1 MIQEIDNMKRI
12 ILIVMLFSFP
22 LICFANDATTKTN
35 QIQIK
40 QPLMLTIKSDKK
52 VYAAGEDI
60 VIDLEFRNNS
70 DSVKTLKFDKPGLYA
85 FFTFK
90 IYRNDEELKPYR
102 YFDLKDMVFPIIET
116 KLAAKSTYNMKLV
129 INKLDWVDKFKSM
142 FEVPGIYKIIVTYGL
157 IEGTATIGINSNSI
171 AIEVADFCL
180 KKVACEGPC
189 EFAWRGIQ
197 FNDSTGRC
205 QESYFSGCKC
215 FLPFKRLED
224 CQNKCERRK

>member
-1 MIQEIDNMKRI
+1 MKKT
-12 ILIVMLFSFP
+12 ILIAIFLAFP
-22 LICFANDATTKTN
+22 LVCFANDTTIKAN
-35 QIQIK
+35 SIEAK
-40 QPLMLTIKSDKK
+40 QPLTLTIKSDKE
-52 VYAAGEDI
+52 VYGIGDDI
-60 VIDLEFRNNS
+60 VINLEFRNNS
-70 DSVKTLKFDKPGLYA
+70 EKPIILKFDKPGDLYA

-90 IYRNDEELKPYR
+90 IYRNDQELKPYR

-116 KLAAKSTYNMKLV
+116 KLTSNSTYNIKFI
-129 INKLDWVDKFKSM
+129 INKLDWADKFKSM

-197 FNDSTGRC
+197 FDNSTGKC

-215 FLPFKRLED
+215 FLPFKTLED
-224 CQNKCERRK
+224 CQNKCERKR